1 MLISAALALLEVFG
15 RARPYG
21 VLASRG
27 KSFHRARLRYSQA
40 PVFGIGWQG
49 NKEKKMSDNAPSAGP
64 KLNSRL
70 LLGIAGG
77 LILLK
82 VVGIKGILIAGAV
95 AGLAYLAQKHLP
107 AR

>member
-1 MLISAALALLEVFG
+1 M
-15 RARPYG
+15 P
-21 VLASRG
+21 
-27 KSFHRARLRYSQA
+27 
-40 PVFGIGWQG
+40 
-49 NKEKKMSDNAPSAGP
+49 DNAPAAGP
-64 KLNSRL
+64 KLNPRL

-82 VVGIKGILIAGAV
+82 VVGIKAILIMGAV